1 MQLAGDR
8 GLSVAELHEKR
19 PATYSDSVRLELE
32 TSEGTVSVEGALV
45 LGHARLLQVNGIY
58 CEATLD
64 GHLTFLVNE
73 DTPGVI
79 GFVGGVM
86 GRNNVNIANFS
97 LGRADAPA
105 KPGEPLMAVSVV
117 ESDSAVP
124 EAAITE
130 LLANKAIKQARVIE
144 LRD

>member
-1 MQLAGDR
+1 
-8 GLSVAELHEKR
+8 
-19 PATYSDSVRLELE
+19 
-32 TSEGTVSVEGALV
+32 
-45 LGHARLLQVNGIY
+45 
-58 CEATLD
+58 
-64 GHLTFLVNE
+64 LTFLVNE

-97 LGRADAPA
+97 LGRADAPV